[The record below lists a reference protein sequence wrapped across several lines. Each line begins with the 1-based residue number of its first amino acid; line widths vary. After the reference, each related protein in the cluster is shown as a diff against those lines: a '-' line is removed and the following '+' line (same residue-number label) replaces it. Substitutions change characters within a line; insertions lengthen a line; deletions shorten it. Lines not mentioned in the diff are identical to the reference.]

1 MMPTVK
7 VNGIELAYE
16 LSGDPLGRPLVLIQ
30 GLVTQLV
37 GWPDEFCRLL
47 ADAGHRI
54 IRFDNRDVGLSSKLD
69 HLGVPDLDAT
79 TSAAAAGKPL
89 SAPYS
94 LTDMAADTVGL
105 MDVLGIQAAHVAGVS
120 MGGMIAQITAID
132 YPKRVSSLI
141 VMQSTTGEP
150 DLLGPTPVA
159 MEALMSTPPADR
171 RAYLEYMVGVGR
183 AFSGGSAYF
192 DADVQR
198 ELTRRALARSGYL
211 MGFAR
216 QLAAIQ
222 AAPGRRQSLTAL
234 KLPALVIHGA
244 CDPLVLPEHGRDVAR
259 TIPGSRLLEL
269 DGLGHGMAYP
279 ELWPAMTATI
289 ADVTAV

>member
-1 MMPTVK
+1 MPTVK
-7 VNGIELAYE
+7 VNGIKLAYE

-30 GLVTQLV
+30 GLVTQWV

-79 TSAAAAGKPL
+79 TAAAGKPH
-89 SAPYS
+89 SPPYS
-94 LTDMAADTVGL
+94 LSDMAADTVGL
-105 MDVLGIQAAHVAGVS
+105 MDVLGIEAAHVAGVS
-120 MGGMIAQITAID
+120 KGGMIAQVMAID
-132 YPKRVSSLI
+132 HHKRVSSLV

-150 DLLGPTPVA
+150 DLPGPTPAA
-159 MEALMSTPPADR
+159 MEALMSTPPVDR
-171 RAYLEYMVGVGR
+171 HAYLEYMVGVGR

-279 ELWPAMTATI
+279 ELWPAMTAAI